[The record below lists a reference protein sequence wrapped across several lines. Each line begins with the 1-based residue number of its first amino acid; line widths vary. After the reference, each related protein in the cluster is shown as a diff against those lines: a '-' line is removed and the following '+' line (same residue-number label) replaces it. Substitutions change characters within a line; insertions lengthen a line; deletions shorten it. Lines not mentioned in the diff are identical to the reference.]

1 MQGKARLTGVN
12 GRAPLARA
20 LIVNYHPGLMSPGR
34 SARRR
39 RRGRSHLDTWLGEGI
54 CHHYFSFELLGDF

>member
-39 RRGRSHLDTWLGEGI
+39 REDALTWIPGWVKVSAIITLAL
-54 CHHYFSFELLGDF
+54 SS

>member
-1 MQGKARLTGVN
+1 MDGKARLTGVY

-34 SARRR
+34 TARRKR
-39 RRGRSHLDTWLGEGI
+39 EDALTWIPGWVKVAAML
-54 CHHYFSFELLGDF
+54 